1 MLRLS
6 RIYSSN
12 YVHSSQCCQQKEVF
26 PMCVCVWGGRL
37 VSIPICDLQ
46 RK

>member
-6 RIYSSN
+6 HVYSSN
-12 YVHSSQCCQQKEVF
+12 CVHSSQCCQQKEVF
-26 PMCVCVWGGRL
+26 PMCVEVL

>member
-12 YVHSSQCCQQKEVF
+12 CVHSSQCCQQKEVF
-26 PMCVCVWGGRL
+26 PMCVCVWGVL